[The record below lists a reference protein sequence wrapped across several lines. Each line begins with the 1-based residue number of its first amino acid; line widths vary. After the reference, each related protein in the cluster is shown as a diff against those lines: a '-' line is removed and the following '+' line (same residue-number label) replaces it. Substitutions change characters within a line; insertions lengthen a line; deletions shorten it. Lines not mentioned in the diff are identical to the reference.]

1 MNNLT
6 TEIEQASVFSLQ
18 NFAKIDKHVD
28 VSTTQNQEIVFFSK
42 IGDIFYKIIFDLV
55 RKFLG

>member
-1 MNNLT
+1 MRKFENLGRLRREIGLGMCIMNNLT

-28 VSTTQNQEIVFFSK
+28 VSTTQN
-42 IGDIFYKIIFDLV
+42 
-55 RKFLG
+55 